1 MIVPHLIHGA
11 GIGLLVGGGATALG
25 VITAS
30 LIPQWPRIVR
40 LALSHVEPAQRVS
53 DAIPHLAT
61 DGGSRQPS
69 QTGHPPMSPRSLCP
83 LHTSQKGSIA

>member
-1 MIVPHLIHGA
+1 MIVPLIHGA

-40 LALSHVEPAQRVS
+40 LALGHVEPAQRVS
-53 DAIPHLAT
+53 DVIPHRAT
-61 DGGSRQPS
+61 DGGPRQPS
-69 QTGHPPMSPRSLCP
+69 QTGPRPPSPRAFCP